1 MLRRFI
7 EKSRKLM
14 NISVGGGLDQS
25 SIDAYRTSL
34 LLKCHKW
41 HQKIDNKNGNVQ
53 PSDDDVAGFYNDVQ
67 DMTNQEMREFSQKNL
82 NCQVISLFEGIDEC
96 GLFPGTS
103 RNEKHDRV
111 LSKVDQ
117 LREHG
122 DGEVESTEREEK
134 LKSKALLEFVGFNLE
149 AKKSQCSEDA
159 GDGVYLRCKD
169 DVVIPPG
176 TVLGIFPGLVHLP
189 EFTNKNDYVM
199 ENLLPDPDFLLM
211 VRSDGAIIDGRTA
224 HECAPNPYALAH
236 LTNHVPKGET
246 PNVFQ
251 FPYDFPADPLGIEEF
266 PKILRKYVPNA
277 YARSPTFFGT
287 VDRSAYMRGM
297 VLLAA
302 RPLKNGEELHMDY
315 RLNPKD
321 PHALPSWYHICDEEA
336 FQQRED

>member
-1 MLRRFI
+1 
-7 EKSRKLM
+7 M
-14 NISVGGGLDQS
+14 NINVGGVLDQS

-34 LLKCHKW
+34 LLKCHVW
-41 HQKIDNKNGNVQ
+41 HQNHGNIADVDKRQ
-53 PSDDDVAGFYNDVQ
+53 PSDNDVAGFYSDVQ
-67 DMTNQEMREFSQKNL
+67 EMSTTEMREFAQQNL
-82 NCQVISLFEGIDEC
+82 NSQVVRLFKSIHESGYTATTVMDDI
-96 GLFPGTS
+96 
-103 RNEKHDRV
+103 KQDRV

-117 LREHG
+117 LRESHG
-122 DGEVESTEREEK
+122 DGEGESKERESNGKTNNLIE
-134 LKSKALLEFVGFNLE
+134 LVGFSLE
-149 AKKSQCSEDA
+149 TKKSECADDA
-159 GDGVYLRCKD
+159 GDGIYLRCEED
-169 DVVIPPG
+169 SIIPPG

-199 ENLLPDPDFLLM
+199 QNLLPDPDFLLM

-224 HECAPNPYALAH
+224 HECSPNPYALAH
-236 LTNHVPKGET
+236 LTNHVPKGGT

-266 PKILRKYVPNA
+266 PKKLRKYVPNS
-277 YARSPTFFGT
+277 YAKSPTFFGT

-321 PHALPSWYHICDEEA
+321 PSVLPNWYHIYDEEA
-336 FQQRED
+336 FQQHDEEEIPQQ